1 MTQKQTIYDLV
12 RLCEAAHIDVNSFRV
27 FIHLLE
33 HMNPAS
39 KLIRRSYN
47 EIVKETGINYSTVCD
62 TMQKLQ
68 VAGVIRM
75 IAPGCWKMQDAEMFR
90 EDEVVPGWDDKDMI
104 FIKNYES

>member
-1 MTQKQTIYDLV
+1 
-12 RLCEAAHIDVNSFRV
+12 
-27 FIHLLE
+27 
-33 HMNPAS
+33 
-39 KLIRRSYN
+39 
-47 EIVKETGINYSTVCD
+47 
-62 TMQKLQ
+62 MQKLQ